1 MLLYQEYGK
10 GVDRALELNIVMGN
24 TVSIADMHM
33 DLLLKVMSGEIG
45 VEDVKNA
52 LVVDAI
58 EE

>member
-1 MLLYQEYGK
+1 M
-10 GVDRALELNIVMGN
+10 ELNIVMGN